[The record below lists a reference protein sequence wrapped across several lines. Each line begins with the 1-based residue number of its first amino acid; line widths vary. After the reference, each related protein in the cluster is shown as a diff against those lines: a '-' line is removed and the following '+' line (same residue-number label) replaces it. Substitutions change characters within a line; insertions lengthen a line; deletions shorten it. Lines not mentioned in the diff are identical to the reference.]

1 MLPRVTYSN
10 IRADFSGVHAE
21 VDRHLDDFES
31 RVLGRRWDCRIGGQG
46 AATDGLQT
54 LVCPID
60 RRIVLGRFAQADAA
74 LLERAVSTARAAAPA
89 WSATPWQQR
98 LVLLRRFADEIER
111 GKFDLAI
118 ACLYEVGKSR
128 MEALGEVEEAIDLIR
143 YYGQQMEDNNGYE
156 RALVRAFPNEE
167 TTDVLRPLGVFGV
180 IAPFNFPVALSISM
194 VSCALIAG
202 NAVVFK
208 PGDLSGLTGAMI
220 VQALERAGLPAGTVN
235 LVLGDGRLG
244 AAMVDHPG
252 FDGFAFTGSNRV
264 GMEMLRKVAA
274 GRYNRPVLAEMGG
287 KNPTYVAASADLDV
301 AAEGVMRSAF
311 GLQGQKCSAGSKVY
325 VHAGVAQAFIERL
338 LALTARLEIG
348 DPRRRE
354 VFMGPLVNDSALA
367 RYVQACDDAVRDG
380 QLLHGGRQLHGG
392 IFDQGRYV
400 TPAIVG
406 GLGADHR
413 LNRDELFL
421 PFLSVLAFDR
431 LEDAIA
437 DGNAVDY
444 GLTAG
449 CYARHETEIH
459 YFTEHAEAGA
469 LYVNRASGATTGA
482 WPAMQTFCGWK
493 GSGTTCKGG
502 LGSYYLPQFMREQS
516 RTIWRNP

>member
-10 IRADFSGVHAE
+10 LRADFSGVHAE
-21 VDRHLDDFES
+21 FDRHLDDFGS
-31 RVLGRRWDCRIGGQG
+31 RVLGKSWDCRVGGQG
-46 AATDGLQT
+46 AVAQGMQT
-54 LVCPID
+54 LLCPID
-60 RRIVLGRFAQADAA
+60 GRIVLGRFAQADHA
-74 LLERAVSTARAAAPA
+74 LLERAVSAARAAAPA
-89 WSATPWQQR
+89 WSRAPWPQR
-98 LVLLRRFADEIER
+98 LVIMRRFADEIER
-111 GKFDLAI
+111 DKFDLAI

-143 YYGQQMEDNNGYE
+143 YYCQQMQANNGYE
-156 RALVRAFPNEE
+156 RALERAFPNEE
-167 TTDVLRPLGVFGV
+167 TSDVLRALGVLGV

-202 NAVVFK
+202 NSVVYK
-208 PGDLSGLTGAMI
+208 PGDRSGLTGALI
-220 VQALERAGLPAGTVN
+220 VQALKRAGLPAGTLN
-235 LVLGDGRLG
+235 LVLGDGTVG

-252 FDGFAFTGSNRV
+252 FDGFAFTGSHRV
-264 GMEMLRKVAA
+264 GMEMLRKVAG
-274 GRYNRPVLAEMGG
+274 GRYNRSVLAEMGG
-287 KNPTYVAASADLDV
+287 KNPTYVTASAELDV

-325 VHAGVAQAFIERL
+325 VHAGVAQAFIDRL
-338 LALTARLEIG
+338 LALTRRVAVG
-348 DPRRRE
+348 DPRHRE
-354 VFMGPLVNDSALA
+354 VFMGPLVNDAALE
-367 RYVQACDDAVRDG
+367 RYLQACDDALRDG
-380 QLLHGGRQLHGG
+380 QLLHGGQQLHGE

-400 TPAIVG
+400 TPAVVS
-406 GLGADHR
+406 GLSADHR

-421 PFLSVLAFDR
+421 PLLSVLTFDR

-449 CYARHETEIH
+449 CYAQDALEIG
-459 YFTEHAEAGA
+459 YFTEHAQAGV

-482 WPAMQTFCGWK
+482 WPGMQTFCGWK
-493 GSGTTCKGG
+493 GSGTTSKGG